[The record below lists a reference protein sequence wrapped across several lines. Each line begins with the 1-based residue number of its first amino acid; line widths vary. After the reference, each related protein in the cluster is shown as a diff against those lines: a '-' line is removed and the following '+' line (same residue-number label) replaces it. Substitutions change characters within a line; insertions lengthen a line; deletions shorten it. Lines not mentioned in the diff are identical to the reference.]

1 MPRHSPYVVLLSD
14 KERVALEQ
22 MAGQYTSPYYQVIR
36 SKIVLLAAEGLSNK
50 EIAQRLDIPRPVASR
65 WRKRFFEASSGT
77 RRSILSRAATRF
89 FPLRWSFRSKLW
101 QFSNSE
107 IAAEAVRRGFV
118 AKISG
123 ATVWRRLNEDAIRPW
138 HHRSWIF
145 PRDPNFEIRAGRV
158 LDLYHRQWQ
167 GKRLGPREY
176 LLSADEKTSIQA
188 RARKHDH
195 CHRARTA
202 SCAWS
207 TSTNGR
213 GPWPIWLPWMCTI
226 AEYSVAVNLLPASN
240 RSIAS

>member
-1 MPRHSPYVVLLSD
+1 
-14 KERVALEQ
+14 
-22 MAGQYTSPYYQVIR
+22 MAETFLRSVFR
-36 SKIVLLAAEGLSNK
+36 DSKIDLVPGGH
-50 EIAQRLDIPRPVASR
+50 PV
-65 WRKRFFEASSGT
+65 
-77 RRSILSRAATRF
+77 

-118 AKISG
+118 SKISG

-213 GPWPIWLPWMCTI
+213 APGLSGCPGCAL
-226 AEYSVAVNLLPASN
+226 
-240 RSIAS
+240 